1 MQHLRGGLAPPC
13 FPKARTTYGIVNIGF
28 QCALI
33 WNDMTDDIGLLPLKH
48 FEKNLKLILLKN
60 Y

>member
-1 MQHLRGGLAPPC
+1 MTYT

-33 WNDMTDDIGLLPLKH
+33 LNDMTDDIELLPLKH

>member
-1 MQHLRGGLAPPC
+1 MTYA
-13 FPKARTTYGIVNIGF
+13 FPKARTTYGIVKIGF

-33 WNDMTDDIGLLPLKH
+33 WNDMTDDIELLPLKH
-48 FEKNLKLILLKN
+48 FEKNLKLIVLKN